1 MKLKQVYICIAIYLI
16 LGILIAVAVSIAE
29 PEGEPPEV
37 NTEGLCYYETV
48 SMVHEEK
55 PGAEPSEALVEQ
67 TEEEEPKL
75 VHLGK
80 FTITHY
86 CACSRCC
93 GKSDGITATGT
104 HVEEGRTIAVD
115 PRIIPYG
122 TEVIID
128 GETYIAEDCGSFSG
142 YHIDIY
148 VADHDRALQLGVKT
162 VDVYKEA
169 I

>member
-16 LGILIAVAVSIAE
+16 LGILIAAAASITE
-29 PEGEPPEV
+29 PKGEPPEV
-37 NTEGLCYYETV
+37 NTDGLCYYEAAPM
-48 SMVHEEK
+48 SHKEK
-55 PGAEPSEALVEQ
+55 PVTEHSRALVE
-67 TEEEEPKL
+67 EPEEPEL
-75 VHLGK
+75 TYLGK

-115 PRIIPYG
+115 PHIIPYG

-128 GETYIAEDCGSFSG
+128 GETYTAEDCGGFSG

-162 VDVYKEA
+162 AEVYKE

>member
-1 MKLKQVYICIAIYLI
+1 MKAKYVYISLICYVLLGIAII
-16 LGILIAVAVSIAE
+16 IACETQEV
-29 PEGEPPEV
+29 EGVPPEV
-37 NTEGLCYYETV
+37 NTEGLCYYEAV
-48 SMVHEEK
+48 PIEYKEK
-55 PGAEPSEALVEQ
+55 RLTEPSEALVEQ
-67 TEEEEPKL
+67 TEEPEAEL

-86 CACSRCC
+86 CACSICC

-104 HVEEGRTIAVD
+104 YVEEGRTIAVD

-128 GETYIAEDCGSFSG
+128 GETYTAEDCGGFSG

-148 VADHDRALQLGVKT
+148 VADHDRALQFGVKT
-162 VDVYKEA
+162 ADVYMEV
-169 I
+169 

>member
-1 MKLKQVYICIAIYLI
+1 MKLNQIYICIAIFLI
-16 LGILIAVAVSIAE
+16 LGILIASAVAITE
-29 PEGEPPEV
+29 PIGEPPEV
-37 NTEGLCYYETV
+37 NKEGLCYFEATPIEHKEKSV
-48 SMVHEEK
+48 EESSK
-55 PGAEPSEALVEQ
+55 DVV
-67 TEEEEPKL
+67 EEPKL
-75 VHLGK
+75 KCLGK

-115 PRIIPYG
+115 PKIIPYG

-128 GETYIAEDCGSFSG
+128 GETYTAEDCGGFRG

-148 VADHDRALQLGVKT
+148 VADHDRELQLGVKT
-162 VDVYKEA
+162 AEVYKE

>member
-16 LGILIAVAVSIAE
+16 LGILIAAAVAITE
-29 PEGEPPEV
+29 PKGEPPEV
-37 NTEGLCYYETV
+37 NKDGLCYFEAAP
-48 SMVHEEK
+48 MAHKEK
-55 PGAEPSEALVEQ
+55 PVTEPPEAVV
-67 TEEEEPKL
+67 EEPEL
-75 VHLGK
+75 TYLGK

-128 GETYIAEDCGSFSG
+128 GETYTAEDCGGFSG

-148 VADHDRALQLGVKT
+148 VADHNRALQLGVKT
-162 VDVYKEA
+162 AEVYKE